1 MQETLELLAFAAMMS
16 GQFLAVIAGRT
27 WHTIAPPDAFHRGD
41 TARPR
46 ERLSEA

>member
-27 WHTIAPPDAFHRGD
+27 WHTIAPDAFRRRD
-41 TARPR
+41 AARPR
-46 ERLSEA
+46 GRLSEA